1 MNISDVRPEVAELT
15 FQVFGRPVH
24 PELFNTRAQSEIHHE
39 AYSARLQVC
48 DTGHVITFRR
58 DKNLICEVATSR
70 ESPLP
75 LRKKLYGQKLKGHK
89 QESICFESGL
99 EYHISFQ
106 LEQLEPEVF
115 LHFHQELFI
124 DSHRAFVAHQFTPAT
139 RWTPVPVSFMK
150 VEDSPRSLLV
160 HAFHTFPENFAVVK
174 TQSLFEF

>member
-1 MNISDVRPEVAELT
+1 MSLSDVRPDVADLI

-24 PELFNTRAQSEIHHE
+24 PELFNTKAQTEIVQE
-39 AYSARLQVC
+39 GYSARLQVC
-48 DTGHVITFRR
+48 DSGHAVTFRR
-58 DKNLICEVATSR
+58 GAQVLCEVAASR

-75 LRKKLYGQKLKGHK
+75 IRKKLYGQKLKGHR
-89 QESICFESGL
+89 QESICFETGL

-115 LHFHQELFI
+115 LHFHQELFD
-124 DSHRAFVAHQFTPAT
+124 DSHQALVTHHFSAAT
-139 RWTPVPVSFMK
+139 RWSPVPVSFIK